1 MFAAIEEDKVTGV
14 EGTAAPVL
22 SNCQLSAADVIQI
35 ESGDFAAGYCRERP
49 RYGMTRADNQLTK
62 PKRANVMLPEFGV
75 KRRIPGL
82 EIQLEY

>member
-1 MFAAIEEDKVTGV
+1 MFAAIEEDKVAGLERAST
-14 EGTAAPVL
+14 PVL

-35 ESGDFAAGYCRERP
+35 EPGDFTARYCLEGP
-49 RYGMTRADNQLTK
+49 RYGMTRTDNQLTK
-62 PKRANVMLPEFGV
+62 PKRPNVMLPEFGV